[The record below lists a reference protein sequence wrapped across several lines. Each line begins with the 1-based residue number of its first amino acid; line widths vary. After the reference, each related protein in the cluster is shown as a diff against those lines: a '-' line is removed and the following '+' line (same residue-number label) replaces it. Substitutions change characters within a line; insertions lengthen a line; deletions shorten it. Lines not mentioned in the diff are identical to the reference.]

1 MLLHRPLSL
10 ALLIFFFFF
19 PLARA
24 AYEIV
29 NFGAKPGGTVDASN
43 ALRRAW
49 SSACSSAT
57 PATVHVPKGTFL
69 LHSVILSGPCKRFV
83 TLWIEGTFVAP
94 SNYALMP
101 SKWITITKV
110 NGLRITG
117 GTLDGQGNALWAC
130 KHARRSCP
138 HGTDTLAIGNSKNV
152 EIIGLSSIN
161 SKLFHISIYKT
172 ENVALRGLKIVA
184 PEASP
189 NTDGIHVQMSRGVTI
204 TGSSIKTGDD
214 CISIGPGSTNMW
226 IEGITCGPGHG
237 ISIGSLGRSLQ
248 EEGVKN
254 ITVKTAE
261 FTGTQNGLRIKAW
274 ARDSTGFVNGVSF
287 QHAVMKNVENPIVID
302 QNYCPSSHGCPSQAS
317 GIKINQVQFWDIKG
331 TSAKKVAVTLDCSP
345 RNPCR
350 GISLRDIKLTYN
362 GGPAKSFCCHASGTT
377 MGVVDPSGCL

>member
-1 MLLHRPLSL
+1 MELGLQ
-10 ALLIFFFFF
+10 FGN
-19 PLARA
+19 ARHS
-24 AYEIV
+24 
-29 NFGAKPGGTVDASN
+29 P
-43 ALRRAW
+43 R
-49 SSACSSAT
+49 
-57 PATVHVPKGTFL
+57 PKGNISTTL
-69 LHSVILSGPCKRFV
+69 RHSQWALQ
-83 TLWIEGTFVAP
+83 TLRH
-94 SNYALMP
+94 ALDRRNFRRSLELRTHAVEVDYNHKSQR
-101 SKWITITKV
+101 SKDH
-110 NGLRITG
+110 G

-226 IEGITCGPGHG
+226 IEGLPAGRGME
-237 ISIGSLGRSLQ
+237 SGRSLQ